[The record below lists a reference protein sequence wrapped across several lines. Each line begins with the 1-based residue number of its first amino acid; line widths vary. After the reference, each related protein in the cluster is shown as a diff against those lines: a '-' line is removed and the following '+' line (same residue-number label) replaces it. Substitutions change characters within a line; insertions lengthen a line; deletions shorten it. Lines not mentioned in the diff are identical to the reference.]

1 MARSRHARCA
11 LPLLLLSHSRA
22 SLSAS
27 SSPNGSDC
35 SLFAIN
41 GSSSAAAA
49 YFTHYRFYDFRN
61 ISDPQPPPAGAL
73 SGLTAS
79 HTTNDSSWHLDWSA
93 RDQAKGAANR
103 RSIPVDYLPENIFV
117 EKSNESSADYSSYL
131 TLATSRL
138 KNDTQSAAEI
148 DFTPSSDVVYISLR
162 VLARVSG
169 AAGAVAGIFT
179 YNSDVSESDIE
190 ILTQDPDSQV
200 RYSTQP
206 TTDPDTGAPI
216 TGATVNAT
224 IPSDNWHAWN
234 VHRLDWLPGQI
245 ASWADGSRLH
255 TSTVNVQNGTAGS
268 RVILDMW
275 SNGGSFSGDMDVGGR
290 AVMEVQWIEMAFNVS
305 GGSVGQGGTVCD
317 IGKVVGS
324 PVPVADSGGAS
335 ISPGWEVVALICF
348 GVLARH
354 ASLASD
360 FLHGR
365 PVGKRLHQPM
375 AKV

>member
-1 MARSRHARCA
+1 MARSRHARRA

-27 SSPNGSDC
+27 SSPSGSDC

-61 ISDPQPPPAGAL
+61 ISDPQPPPAGAS

-103 RSIPVDYLPENIFV
+103 RSIPVDYLPENVFV
-117 EKSNESSADYSSYL
+117 ETVNGSSADYSSYL

-148 DFTPSSDVVYISLR
+148 DFIPSSDVVYISLR

-190 ILTQDPDSQV
+190 ILTHDPESQV

-206 TTDPDTGAPI
+206 TTYADTGAPI

-224 IPSDNWHAWN
+224 IPSENWQTWN

-245 ASWADGSRLH
+245 ASWADGLRLH

-275 SNGGSFSGDMDVGGR
+275 SNGGLFSGDMDLGGR

-317 IGKVVGS
+317 IDKAVGS
-324 PVPVADSGGAS
+324 PVPVANSGGAS
-335 ISPGWEVVALICF
+335 TLPSWKGVALICF
-348 GVLARH
+348 GVLA
-354 ASLASD
+354 SLW
-360 FLHGR
+360 FC
-365 PVGKRLHQPM
+365 
-375 AKV
+375 

>member
-61 ISDPQPPPAGAL
+61 ISDPQPPPAGAP

-224 IPSDNWHAWN
+224 HSLRQLAC
-234 VHRLDWLPGQI
+234 LECQI

-317 IGKVVGS
+317 IDKVVGS

-348 GVLARH
+348 GVLA
-354 ASLASD
+354 SLW
-360 FLHGR
+360 FC
-365 PVGKRLHQPM
+365 
-375 AKV
+375 